1 MTERTFKLRAKVF
14 AFCNGKENKT
24 ACILCEVRFLKK
36 SRSSSFTN
44 RILLDVMCSTEALL
58 EVIRCRCKTWNCKF
72 CALRRVLEF
81 KQKNKTFLKPI
92 NIYHCLFWGNFTLI
106 SYNVFIHFIFDWLLN
121 FDHLLHTLCI
131 FLSIWHCYFYTISI
145 VFQNLINLK
154 LSHKRK

>member
-1 MTERTFKLRAKVF
+1 MQKSPVFKKTFLSRYNLHGFMTERTFKLRAKVF

-92 NIYHCLFWGNFTLI
+92 NIYHCLFEATL
-106 SYNVFIHFIFDWLLN
+106 N
-121 FDHLLHTLCI
+121 
-131 FLSIWHCYFYTISI
+131 
-145 VFQNLINLK
+145 
-154 LSHKRK
+154 

>member
-58 EVIRCRCKTWNCKF
+58 EVKTLPMQDMELQIL
-72 CALRRVLEF
+72 CASASIGIQAKE
-81 KQKNKTFLKPI
+81 K
-92 NIYHCLFWGNFTLI
+92 
-106 SYNVFIHFIFDWLLN
+106 NVFKTDKYLPLF
-121 FDHLLHTLCI
+121 
-131 FLSIWHCYFYTISI
+131 
-145 VFQNLINLK
+145 V
-154 LSHKRK
+154 